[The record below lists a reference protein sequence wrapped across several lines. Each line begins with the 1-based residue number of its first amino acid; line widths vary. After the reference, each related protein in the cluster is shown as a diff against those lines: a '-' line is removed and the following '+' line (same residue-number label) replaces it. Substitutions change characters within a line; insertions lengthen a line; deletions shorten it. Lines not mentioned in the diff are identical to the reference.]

1 MKNFD
6 IQGIDL
12 NVQKNKAFTFIA
24 EPKNLPKWTNAF
36 ASVTK
41 GKAVMRPPG
50 GELNIDLEVQASAE
64 HGSVDWRM
72 TFPDHSVATAFS
84 RIVEADKDRSVYSFI
99 LMPPP
104 VALEELEGA
113 LEAQSQILGQ
123 ELKKLKELLE
133 ENG

>member
-12 NVQKNKAFTFIA
+12 NVPKSKAFAFIA
-24 EPKNLPKWTNAF
+24 EPNNLPKWTNAF
-36 ASVTK
+36 TSINQ
-41 GKAVMRPPG
+41 GKAVMQTPG
-50 GELNIDLEVQASAE
+50 GEVEIELEVQASAE

-84 RIVEADKDRSVYSFI
+84 RIVEANKDHCVYGFI

-104 VALEELEGA
+104 VPLEEIEGA
-113 LEAQSQILGQ
+113 LEAQSQILEE
-123 ELKKLKELLE
+123 ELRKLKELLE
-133 ENG
+133 RNG

>member
-12 NVQKNKAFTFIA
+12 NVPKSKAFAFIA
-24 EPKNLPKWTNAF
+24 EPNNLPKWTNAF
-36 ASVTK
+36 TSINQ
-41 GKAVMRPPG
+41 GKAVMQTPN
-50 GELNIDLEVQASAE
+50 GEVEIELEVQASAE

-84 RIVEADKDRSVYSFI
+84 RIVEANKDHCVYGFI

-104 VALEELEGA
+104 VPLEEIEGA
-113 LEAQSQILGQ
+113 LEAQSQILEE
-123 ELKKLKELLE
+123 ELRKLKELLE
-133 ENG
+133 KNG

>member
-12 NVQKNKAFTFIA
+12 NVPKSKAFAFIA
-24 EPKNLPKWTNAF
+24 EPNNLPKWTNAF
-36 ASVTK
+36 TSINQ
-41 GKAVMRPPG
+41 GKAVMQTPD
-50 GELNIDLEVQASAE
+50 GEVEIELEVQASAE

-84 RIVEADKDRSVYSFI
+84 RIVEANKDHCVYSFI

-104 VALEELEGA
+104 VPLEEIEGA
-113 LEAQSQILGQ
+113 LEAQSQILEE
-123 ELKKLKELLE
+123 ELGKLKELLE
-133 ENG
+133 RNG